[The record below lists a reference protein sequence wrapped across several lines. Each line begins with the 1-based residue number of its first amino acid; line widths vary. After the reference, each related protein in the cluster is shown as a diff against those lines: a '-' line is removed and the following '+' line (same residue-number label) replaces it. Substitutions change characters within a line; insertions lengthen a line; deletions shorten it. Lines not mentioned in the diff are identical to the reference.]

1 MFEQCRQ
8 MTREKD
14 VRILDE
20 KVMYQGFLSVKTLTL
35 QVRLFSGQ
43 WSQVMTRDLVMQS
56 MAVGVLLHDP
66 VQHKVVL
73 IEQFRPGTLNDIR
86 SPWQLEIIA
95 GLVEAKEP
103 IEETAIREIKE
114 EAGVEVS
121 KLDLKPIYQFWPNPG
136 SSNHQMHLFHA
147 VVDTSDMGGVFGLS
161 DEHEDIKVHV
171 LDQALAFS
179 WLEEGKINNAPAII
193 ALQWLY
199 SINN

>member
-1 MFEQCRQ
+1 MFEQCRR

-14 VRILDE
+14 VRVLEE
-20 KVMYQGFLSVKTLTL
+20 KVVYQGFLSVKKLSL

-43 WSQVMTRDLVMQS
+43 WSKVMTRDLVSQS

-66 VQHKVVL
+66 VQRKVVL
-73 IEQFRPGTLNDIR
+73 IEQFRPGTLNDVR

-114 EAGVEVS
+114 EAGVKVS
-121 KLDLKPIYQFWPNPG
+121 RLDLKPLYQFWLNPG

-147 VVDTSDMGGVFGLS
+147 VVDTSNMGGVFGLS

-199 SINN
+199 TQNT